1 MAIFGNWFVR
11 PSNYIMAGHEMNS
24 LLETRIFRNRE
35 VFGRGVPFYQI
46 IDQKNEKMQDRS
58 LRWTY
63 DKGVDLEFAGGL
75 SSSPFSRGSLRK
87 SKIRPILYGN
97 LRGCNMPLKAI

>member
-1 MAIFGNWFVR
+1 
-11 PSNYIMAGHEMNS
+11 MNS

-35 VFGRGVPFYQI
+35 VFGRGVPFFQI

-63 DKGVDLEFAGGL
+63 DKGDNLEVRWGIEFEPILELVD
-75 SSSPFSRGSLRK
+75 RGVFK
-87 SKIRPILYGN
+87 TKIRPIYMVILGV
-97 LRGCNMPLKAI
+97 AICP

>member
-1 MAIFGNWFVR
+1 
-11 PSNYIMAGHEMNS
+11 MNS

-35 VFGRGVPFYQI
+35 VFGRGVPFFQI

>member
-1 MAIFGNWFVR
+1 
-11 PSNYIMAGHEMNS
+11 MNS

-35 VFGRGVPFYQI
+35 VFGRGVPFFQI

-63 DKGVDLEFAGGL
+63 DKGDNLEVRWGIKFE
-75 SSSPFSRGSLRK
+75 PF
-87 SKIRPILYGN
+87 
-97 LRGCNMPLKAI
+97 

>member
-35 VFGRGVPFYQI
+35 VFGRGVPFFQI

-75 SSSPFSRGSLRK
+75 SSSQHLVGES
-87 SKIRPILYGN
+87 SKIQDQAHFIRN
-97 LRGCNMPLKAI
+97 LRA